1 MANDDLV
8 PEKKKPDD
16 DEEELRQRRMMT
28 SARPSYPAGNVDA
41 YETPPD
47 VMPTTR
53 EAPARMGVETRQ
65 PLPRVAPTGSSEE
78 LEAHADELRRELHPP
93 KKTGWGRVG
102 QVLGTVGQDIGAAVV
117 PGVMENIP
125 GTRLQRMT
133 ELGLTRAALEK
144 AREREGL
151 EPLHAAQAEEA
162 LGKGEEARAQAA
174 HLGAKKYLEGPTNI
188 WTETDEQNRPVGMW
202 QRTQTGTAAPQWER
216 VSMPGERMPTTGAAP
231 PTAAEGMPTIPAQ
244 PTAAP
249 PMGAPPVAAA
259 PERRGY
265 FGEKPPEGAKGVRLT
280 DAQLKQHNDSAEA
293 IWSGSNP
300 GKPMPDAFR
309 LKNGATVQDQENA
322 RQELE
327 NATRGSATEAQREF
341 TQEQARERAGREK
354 EAAAERQEKA
364 NAEWVRA
371 VDNNGKVHLM
381 TRGAYN
387 RDKANYHA
395 DPGDVPKT
403 EYDKIT
409 DHNTVL
415 NEMQARMNA
424 TVESANRF
432 NWNDAGQ
439 KNVVI
444 QMMDTVDKNYADNL
458 IGIPVMRFVADNLK
472 KLGAAGATPETRE
485 YIIDILSLRE
495 SMLGMP
501 KEITGGSRQL
511 QSSIDALYSTLP
523 SGVTPDRPWAMQQ
536 LRTAQQIMDRLRG
549 SRVPIVE
556 GMTQIQKD
564 PMLYRH
570 HGVDPKTKREIFS
583 DDMKT
588 WTDID
593 GNPVR

>member
-16 DEEELRQRRMMT
+16 EEDEERRT
-28 SARPSYPAGNVDA
+28 RYAPGEAETARPLPAVGAADG
-41 YETPPD
+41 T
-47 VMPTTR
+47 MGGM
-53 EAPARMGVETRQ
+53 APFAPVETRPQ
-65 PLPRVAPTGSSEE
+65 PGTSAYSRERIGELESELAPKTGGTTLQKIGRGFKTAGEVAGQLFAPTIMATLPSTRFHKELELGAERRRLGQELTRESEE
-78 LEAHADELRRELHPP
+78 PL
-93 KKTGWGRVG
+93 
-102 QVLGTVGQDIGAAVV
+102 
-117 PGVMENIP
+117 
-125 GTRLQRMT
+125 
-133 ELGLTRAALEK
+133 RAA
-144 AREREGL
+144 
-151 EPLHAAQAEEA
+151 QTEEA

-216 VSMPGERMPTTGAAP
+216 VPMPGERMPTTGAAP

-249 PMGAPPVAAA
+249 PMGAPPLAAA

-371 VDNNGKVHLM
+371 VDNNGKVHVM

-432 NWNDAGQ
+432 NWNDTGQ